1 MLAEVPGEVL
11 TYYSSYTLCSDN
23 ANSASL
29 EADYPKEFLNSL
41 SLNGF
46 PKHEIM
52 LQPFTPIMLLRNLN
66 PSAGLCN
73 GTWIMITHL
82 GENVIKGTI
91 MGGSLEGSVVE
102 IPRRQY
108 LIRFCYAMTINK
120 SQGQTLDR
128 VGIFLPKPVFGHGQ
142 IYVAASRVRSA
153 DRLRILINHE
163 TQVAPGCTRNIVYV
177 ETFDGLPH

>member
-1 MLAEVPGEVL
+1 
-11 TYYSSYTLCSDN
+11 
-23 ANSASL
+23 
-29 EADYPKEFLNSL
+29 
-41 SLNGF
+41 
-46 PKHEIM
+46 M

-102 IPRRQY
+102 IPRIALNVSKHKWPFTLKRRQY